1 VKTVTVSLVEDEAH
15 IADMLVE
22 LLANADGLRFASHH
36 VTAEEALAHLPQINP
51 RVVLV
56 DLQLP
61 GMGGIDCIR
70 LLKRAL
76 PDLLCM
82 VLTQFDD
89 GDLLFAALQ
98 AGADGYL
105 LKRAAPDEIIE
116 AITTLHQ
123 GGGAMSPS
131 ICRKVFDYFQ
141 KLGLSPAAESALTDR
156 EIELL
161 QLARRGK
168 RPKQIAQAMGL
179 SYQTVRTH
187 FRNIYR
193 KLHVQS
199 LRAAVEKTFQQ
210 PAETAPTTS
219 RRA

>member
-1 VKTVTVSLVEDEAH
+1 MKTVTVSLVEDEAH
-15 IADMLVE
+15 IAEMLVD

-36 VTAEEALAHLPQINP
+36 VTAEEALVRLPEIKP

-61 GMGGIDCIR
+61 GIGGIDCIR

-76 PDLLCM
+76 PDVLCL

-105 LKRAAPDEIIE
+105 LKRAAPEEIIE
-116 AITTLHQ
+116 AITTLRQ

-141 KLGLSPAAESALTDR
+141 KLGLSPQAESALTNR

-168 RPKQIAQAMGL
+168 RPKQIAQVMDL

-199 LRAAVEKTFQQ
+199 LRAAVEKTF
-210 PAETAPTTS
+210 PSPSETDSTIP